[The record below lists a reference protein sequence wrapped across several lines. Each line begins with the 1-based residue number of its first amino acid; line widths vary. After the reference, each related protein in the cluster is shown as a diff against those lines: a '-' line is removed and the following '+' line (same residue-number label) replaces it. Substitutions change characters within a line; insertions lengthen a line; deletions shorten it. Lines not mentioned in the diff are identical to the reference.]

1 MQCPSHK
8 AALGVGTPIQ
18 MVNVQLKVNNATRA
32 MVLIIILLCAKRRDA
47 GNPGRSSREAL
58 SPTSAAPAMD
68 VMPAAPHVGTEAET
82 MDHTAIPGPLPAV
95 LHVVQ
100 PMAHL
105 LSTPH
110 VPKSTQPPTGT
121 TRIP

>member
-1 MQCPSHK
+1 
-8 AALGVGTPIQ
+8 
-18 MVNVQLKVNNATRA
+18 

-58 SPTSAAPAMD
+58 SPTSAAPAVD

-82 MDHTAIPGPLPAV
+82 MDHAAIPGPLPTV
-95 LHVVQ
+95 LHAVQ
-100 PMAHL
+100 PVVHP

-110 VPKSTQPPTGT
+110 VPKSAQPPTGT